1 MLSMVKYHQ
10 IVEQIEDIQAVV
22 LPGISQLNDSV
33 PDKQRADQTQ
43 FLQNTIK
50 KRMNV
55 NNILKIGKLC
65 VMRLTQNQKN
75 Q

>member
-1 MLSMVKYHQ
+1 MFSMVKYHQ

-22 LPGISQLNDSV
+22 LPGISQLNDSA
-33 PDKQRADQTQ
+33 PDKKRADQTQ
-43 FLQNTIK
+43 FSQNTIK